1 MRGSGVLRFDV
12 DHPYHPRPLLSLVD
26 DKFAEIGGRI
36 VSHCAT
42 KYPARQPTQLHRRQS
57 ERTNPDLTGRVFGFE
72 NVRSGSNA
80 ASAAAQ
86 SHFRFASTKGPL
98 PTSAA
103 DPFHGN
109 NRH

>member
-72 NVRSGSNA
+72 NVRSGSMA
-80 ASAAAQ
+80 T
-86 SHFRFASTKGPL
+86 FL
-98 PTSAA
+98 PGAVTSGFHPTA
-103 DPFHGN
+103 DMALHGN
-109 NRH
+109 N